1 MSPKLKV
8 DCIFRLFTKSQR
20 ARPGCTVD
28 FKFKYSGR
36 NCDGLKVLSWTEGVQ
51 EQLSTNCAAYAHS
64 LRLPHQQSGECIF
77 CILKSCSHILHIAAY
92 YIAYFAYCRQLTT
105 KTSKP
110 AYWCIFICI
119 FICIFCILNCI
130 AYYAYCAYNITYFA
144 Y

>member
-1 MSPKLKV
+1 MAHA
-8 DCIFRLFTKSQR
+8 
-20 ARPGCTVD
+20 ARPPAAVFARRFRFLDVSLWKNTSFFTAAFPFISSPAFD
-28 FKFKYSGR
+28 YSSR
-36 NCDGLKVLSWTEGVQ
+36 VQ
-51 EQLSTNCAAYAHS
+51 VPSQVTAEPESQAPSH
-64 LRLPHQQSGECIF
+64 RHQQSGECIF

-105 KTSKP
+105 NTSKP

-130 AYYAYCAYNITYFA
+130 AYCAYCAYNITYFA